1 MSTNSECHVVK
12 SDKTYFYF
20 RRDENQFA
28 LSKRQGKLQDQQVFS
43 CLAQQRINVKEELTG
58 KHRQVISNKKKRR
71 IAKRGFAQSKGKRGI
86 RSSRILSSSRSRSQR
101 RSKSRS
107 LSIKIIRINS
117 FLIIRK
123 IRSRVGKPFFY
134 GMGKEAETTIRIK
147 GGGQRRVLTLSDLS
161 KVQVVD

>member
-58 KHRQVISNKKKRR
+58 KHRQVISNQKKKKNCKKG
-71 IAKRGFAQSKGKRGI
+71 ICSKQGEEGHSKQPNLKLKPKQVLEKKQIPIPQHQNHSYQLFPNNPKNQKQSRKALFLWYGEGSGNHHSNKG
-86 RSSRILSSSRSRSQR
+86 
-101 RSKSRS
+101 
-107 LSIKIIRINS
+107 
-117 FLIIRK
+117 
-123 IRSRVGKPFFY
+123 
-134 GMGKEAETTIRIK
+134 
-147 GGGQRRVLTLSDLS
+147 RRVEEG
-161 KVQVVD
+161 VNVE